1 MLSITKTITGNAVTR
16 QVKRAKQTATKELGK
31 TMTNIFAKGALVAGI
46 TSVITS
52 FCDVPAHPSAIFTGT
67 MLGDGLMRNDPEL
80 DAALEKYRNLKA
92 SDEYKQI
99 VERAKQIK
107 KA

>member
-1 MLSITKTITGNAVTR
+1 MLSITKSITGNAVTR

-31 TMTNIFAKGALVAGI
+31 TMANVLAKGVLVTGISSVISSFIDVPMYSPAIFA
-46 TSVITS
+46 
-52 FCDVPAHPSAIFTGT
+52 GT
-67 MLGDGLMRNDPEL
+67 IMGDGAMRNDPKL

-107 KA
+107 QS